1 MFQLHHVPSLDLPE
15 LAPYRTMRRPA
26 GHVEQ
31 RIFIAEGEKLVR
43 RLLVSDF
50 EVVSVVLPEHRLAE
64 FEALLAARPENIPV
78 YIVPKA
84 ELEKL
89 VGFDMYQGVIAVS
102 RFPTPRP
109 LAEILQASPRPW
121 LLVALDELAS
131 AENLG
136 VIVRNCAAFGVHAL
150 IAGETCTSP
159 YMRRSVR
166 NSMGSIFKL
175 PVVEPPSLVATL
187 RELRALG
194 VKCLATHLDAKSLT
208 LACADLRG
216 DTCIVLGSEGHG
228 LSDAVLAA
236 CDEAVSIPMANDV
249 DSLNVGNAAAVFL
262 YEAARQRGRM

>member
-1 MFQLHHVPSLDLPE
+1 MFQLHHAPSLDRPE

-26 GHVEQ
+26 GHVDQ

-43 RLLVSDF
+43 RLLASDF
-50 EVVSVVLPEHRLAE
+50 EVISVVLPEHWLAE
-64 FEALLAARPENIPV
+64 FEPLLAARPEHIPV
-78 YIVPKA
+78 FIVPKA

-102 RFPTPRP
+102 RFPAPRTLP
-109 LAEILQASPRPW
+109 EILQGSPRPW

-136 VIVRNCAAFGVHAL
+136 VIVRNCAAFGVQAL

-159 YMRRSVR
+159 FMRRSVR

-187 RELRALG
+187 RELRDLG
-194 VKCLATHLDAKSLT
+194 VRCIGAHGSAKSLT
-208 LACADLRG
+208 LARADLRG

-228 LSDAVLAA
+228 LSAAVLAV
-236 CDEAVSIPMANDV
+236 CDEAVSIPMANEV